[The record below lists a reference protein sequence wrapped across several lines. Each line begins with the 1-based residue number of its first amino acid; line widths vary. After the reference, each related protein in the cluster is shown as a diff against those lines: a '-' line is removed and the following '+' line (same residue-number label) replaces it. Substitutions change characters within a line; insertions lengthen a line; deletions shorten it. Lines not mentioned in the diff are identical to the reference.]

1 MEPSPGP
8 RRAIIIVLDGVG
20 CGALP
25 DADRFGDQN
34 SNTLKNLAGALGG
47 LRLPNLARL
56 GLGNIISIPGV
67 LAEKAPQAS
76 YGKMAEMS
84 AGKDSTMGHWE
95 IAGVIT
101 AEPFPLFPSG
111 FPKELIDEFER
122 RIGRRVLGNV
132 AASGTEI
139 INRLGAEHLRT
150 GFPIVYTSADSV
162 FQVACHIDVVPVA
175 ELYRFCAIARELLT
189 GPYQVA
195 RVIARP
201 FAGRPGSFFRTPE
214 RKDLS
219 CPPPQPTLLDN
230 VKKAGLVSIGIGK
243 IDDLFAHQGLTETYH
258 SVNNDEC
265 LETTLKVLNEFRPG
279 LIFTNLVQFDME
291 WGHRNDPAGFARGLV
306 EFDHRLPE
314 ILAALR
320 RHDIL
325 FITAD
330 HGCDPTTPSTDH
342 SREYVPVLIYGA
354 PVRSG
359 INIGTRET
367 FADLGQTV
375 AEYLAVQPTPA
386 GKSFLKEILKQE
398 ELTSG

>member
-1 MEPSPGP
+1 MSTSPGA
-8 RRAIIIVLDGVG
+8 RRVLIVVLDGVG

-25 DADRFGDQN
+25 DSHWFGDEG
-34 SNTLKNLAGALGG
+34 SNTLANLACTLGG
-47 LRLPNLARL
+47 INLPNLARL
-56 GLGNIISIPGV
+56 GLGNILSIPGV
-67 LAEKAPQAS
+67 LAEESPQAS

-101 AEPFPLFPSG
+101 TEPFPVFPHG
-111 FPKELIDEFER
+111 FPKELIAEFER
-122 RIGRRVLGNV
+122 RIDRRVLGNV

-139 INRLGAEHLRT
+139 VNRLGAEHLMT

-189 GPYQVA
+189 GPYRVA

-201 FAGRPGSFFRTPE
+201 FAGRQGSFFRTPE
-214 RKDLS
+214 RKDFS

-230 VKKAGLVSIGIGK
+230 VKRAGLVTIGIGK

-258 SVNNDEC
+258 SVNNDDC
-265 LETTLKVLNEFRPG
+265 LDITLKALNESPPG

-291 WGHRNDPAGFARGLV
+291 WGHRNDPAGFARGLM
-306 EFDHRLPE
+306 EFDRRLLE

-342 SREYVPVLIYGA
+342 SREYVPVLIAGA

-359 INIGTRET
+359 TNIGTRET

-375 AEYLAVQPTPA
+375 AEYLGVEPAPA
-386 GKSFLKEILKQE
+386 GKSFLNEILKQE

>member
-1 MEPSPGP
+1 MKPSPGP

-34 SNTLKNLAGALGG
+34 SNTLKNLACALGG
-47 LRLPNLARL
+47 VTLPNLARI
-56 GLGNIISIPGV
+56 GFGNIISIPGV
-67 LAEKAPQAS
+67 LAAESPQAS

-95 IAGVIT
+95 IAGIIT
-101 AEPFPLFPSG
+101 AEPFPLFPRG
-111 FPKELIDEFER
+111 FPKELIDEFEH

-162 FQVACHIDVVPVA
+162 FQVACHIDVVPVT

-189 GPYQVA
+189 GPYRVA

-230 VKKAGLVSIGIGK
+230 VKKAGLASIGIGK

-258 SVNNDEC
+258 SVNNAAC
-265 LETTLKVLNEFRPG
+265 LDKTLKALNESPPG

-291 WGHRNDPAGFARGLV
+291 WGHRNDPAGFARGLI
-306 EFDHRLPE
+306 EFDRRLPE

-342 SREYVPVLIYGA
+342 SREYVPVSIAGA
-354 PVRSG
+354 PVQSG
-359 INIGTRET
+359 VNIGTRET

-375 AEYLAVQPTPA
+375 AEYLGVQPTPA
-386 GKSFLKEILKQE
+386 GKSFLKEILKPE